1 MMITQPIRFA
11 SLTFAFSC
19 IAALLA
25 ASHASAQNS
34 SLEFPYQAL
43 VAKDNALV
51 RSGPGEVHYGTQ
63 KLAAGQVVEVHRHD
77 PDGWCA
83 IRPVEGSFDIIPEAT
98 VDIISEGVGEIKMA
112 GTTPFVGTKLGTV
125 EKPLWQVKLR
135 EKEKVSL
142 IGQLSWPNPEG
153 HSTVWYQIK
162 PPAGEFR
169 WINISNLESLSG
181 ETMASVVRPKPKKKT
196 VAPMPSQPVR
206 PAANSPIAKSS
217 IADPRPTAALD
228 RPASITPVKPSSDSA
243 TAQQQS
249 ATILEML
256 SRLFQLLAS
265 LPLEQSSQTISL
277 LINPR
282 FSLPPMHLL
291 LQRPLQHLHYRTVM
305 AVGAEPLARF
315 LPTIHQKVRTV
326 DSLNLRCPET
336 SDLNL
341 IPEKMTATQVSPTET
356 SKPLINQT
364 PIQIELTSQT
374 ISILTNSNKAMRV
387 RSALPAPIQIKI
399 NLLNSSVKLAD

>member
-1 MMITQPIRFA
+1 MMITQPIRLA

-25 ASHASAQNS
+25 ASHANAQNS

-98 VDIISEGVGEIKMA
+98 VEIVGEGVGEIKMA

-169 WINISNLESLSG
+169 WINISNLESLAG
-181 ETMASVVRPKPKKKT
+181 ETMASVIQPKPTEKVSSHPNRT
-196 VAPMPSQPVR
+196 R
-206 PAANSPIAKSS
+206 ANSTRYQFSLLSAKSS
-217 IADPRPTAALD
+217 PLLLARPLADT
-228 RPASITPVKPSSDSA
+228 RPAS
-243 TAQQQS
+243 
-249 ATILEML
+249 
-256 SRLFQLLAS
+256 RAS
-265 LPLEQSSQTISL
+265 LPS
-277 LINPR
+277 N
-282 FSLPPMHLL
+282 
-291 LQRPLQHLHYRTVM
+291 
-305 AVGAEPLARF
+305 
-315 LPTIHQKVRTV
+315 
-326 DSLNLRCPET
+326 
-336 SDLNL
+336 
-341 IPEKMTATQVSPTET
+341 QVSIQP
-356 SKPLINQT
+356 PLSHN
-364 PIQIELTSQT
+364 
-374 ISILTNSNKAMRV
+374 
-387 RSALPAPIQIKI
+387 
-399 NLLNSSVKLAD
+399 